1 MAPSDV
7 NAPRPGQRFWVE
19 TLGCPKNAVDS
30 DKVVAS
36 LLGDGL
42 TRARSAGEA
51 DLVVVNTCAF
61 IEAARQESID
71 TVLALSDT
79 KRDGARL
86 VVTGC
91 LAERYGDELAAAL
104 PEADAVVGF
113 AGEGSISEVVL
124 RRPPKSGPRDL
135 LELPRPAPA
144 APWAYVK
151 VAEGCDRTCAFCAIP
166 SFRGKQ
172 RSRAPESILAEA
184 RGLVAGGAR
193 EIVLVAQDLASY
205 GRDTGSPGALAPLL
219 HSLDALSGDGLA
231 RVRLLYL
238 YPSQVRD
245 PLVGAILDLETPVP
259 YFDLSLQH
267 ASEPLL
273 KRMRRWGSGERFLT
287 MIDGIRRREPAAAFR
302 SSFIVGFPGETE
314 DDHEELL
321 GFLEAAGLDWAGL
334 FPFSPED
341 GTPAAAMEG
350 AVDEDVVKERLDE
363 LSVVQDR
370 LTQAARDALVD
381 SRVEVL
387 VDGNEGGV
395 PVGRTHREAPE
406 IDGVVRFTPGGM
418 GGVPPTT
425 AAGAAKDSAGLVPG
439 SIVTAR
445 VISAVGPD
453 LEAKAEA
460 A

>member
-1 MAPSDV
+1 MSSSESPGGLSRAADGAGP
-7 NAPRPGQRFWVE
+7 ARPGHRFWIE

-30 DKVVAS
+30 DKVAAS

-42 TRARSAGEA
+42 TPARSAAAA

-71 TVLALSDT
+71 TVLALADAR
-79 KRDGARL
+79 KGGARL

-91 LAERYGDELAAAL
+91 MAERYGAELAAAL
-104 PEADAVVGF
+104 PEVDAVVGF

-124 RRPPKSGPRDL
+124 RRPPKGGPRAL
-135 LELPRPAPA
+135 LELPRPAPS

-184 RGLVAGGAR
+184 RALVAGGAR

-205 GRDTGSPGALAPLL
+205 GRDVGSPGALAPLL
-219 HSLDALSGDGLA
+219 HSLDGLSGEGLA

-273 KRMRRWGSGERFLT
+273 KRMRRWGSGQRFLD
-287 MIDGIRRREPAAAFR
+287 MIEGIRRREPAAAFR

-314 DDHEELL
+314 EDHEALL
-321 GFLEAAGLDWAGL
+321 DFVDAAVLDWAGL
-334 FPFSPED
+334 FPVSAEE
-341 GTPAAAMEG
+341 GTPAAALDG
-350 AVDEDVVKERLDE
+350 TVADEVVKERLDE
-363 LSVVQDR
+363 LSVLQDR
-370 LTQAARDALVD
+370 LTQAGRDALVG
-381 SRVEVL
+381 SRVQVL
-387 VDGNEGGV
+387 VDGKEGGAA
-395 PVGRTHREAPE
+395 VGRTHREAPE
-406 IDGVVRFTPGGM
+406 IDGVVRVTGPGGRPAP
-418 GGVPPTT
+418 VE
-425 AAGAAKDSAGLVPG
+425 PG
-439 SIVTAR
+439 RIVTA
-445 VISAVGPD
+445 VVVSAAGPD
-453 LEAKAEA
+453 LVAEVA
-460 A
+460 

>member
-1 MAPSDV
+1 MASSESQGGSR
-7 NAPRPGQRFWVE
+7 AAARRFWVE

-30 DKVVAS
+30 DKVTAS
-36 LLGDGL
+36 LLHDGL
-42 TRARSAGEA
+42 TPAGSAADA

-71 TVLALSDT
+71 TVLALSDAR
-79 KRDGARL
+79 KDGARL

-91 LAERYGDELAAAL
+91 LAERYGTELAEAL

-124 RRPPKSGPRDL
+124 RRPPKGGPRDL

-172 RSRAPESILAEA
+172 RSRSPESILAEA
-184 RGLVAGGAR
+184 AGLVAGGAR

-219 HSLDALSGDGLA
+219 HSLDGLSSEGLA

-245 PLVGAILDLETPVP
+245 PLVGAILDLETAVP

-267 ASEPLL
+267 ASAPLL
-273 KRMRRWGSGERFLT
+273 KNMRRWGSGERFLS
-287 MIDGIRRREPAAAFR
+287 MIEDIRRREPEAAFR

-341 GTPAAAMEG
+341 GTSAATMDG
-350 AVDEDVVKERLDE
+350 AVDADVVKERLDE
-363 LSVVQDR
+363 LSVLQDR
-370 LTQAARDALVD
+370 ITQAARDALVGT
-381 SRVEVL
+381 RVEVL
-387 VDGNEGGV
+387 VDGKEAGV

-406 IDGVVRFTPGGM
+406 IDGIVRVSSTNAAPGTILTAEVV
-418 GGVPPTT
+418 
-425 AAGAAKDSAGLVPG
+425 A
-439 SIVTAR
+439 
-445 VISAVGPD
+445 AVGPD
-453 LEAKAEA
+453 LVAEA